1 MSRSIF
7 IDSSFFKAIIDPQ
20 DDFHI
25 DSQNIWK
32 KLEKERTTLVTS
44 NYVLDESFTL
54 IRIRCGLKV
63 VDRFRKDLVESA
75 QFFKI
80 VRATIADEANAWE
93 WFLKDWSKLSFT
105 DCVSF
110 AIMKR
115 LNLVWAGTFDKHFVR
130 AGFMQEE
137 KTNKDYEEKITT

>member
-1 MSRSIF
+1 MSRSAPSIF
-7 IDSSFFKAIIDPQ
+7 IDSSFFKAIIDSK
-20 DDFHI
+20 DEFHK
-25 DSQNIWK
+25 DSQIIWE

-63 VDRFRKDLVESA
+63 VDRFRKDLAESA
-75 QFFKI
+75 QFLKI
-80 VRATIADEANAWE
+80 VRATVADEANAWK

-110 AIMKR
+110 AIMER
-115 LNLVWAGTFDKHFVR
+115 LHLIRACTFDGHFAR
-130 AGFMQEE
+130 AGFLQE
-137 KTNKDYEEKITT
+137 K